1 MNDPVARA
9 LVLFDDYVDLP
20 AAERKRALAALA
32 AREPEL
38 HAALCALLDADA
50 RHDDDHLL
58 DRSPAQVL
66 AGKRGDADESEA
78 EQDERAD
85 VRLGTRLGPWRI
97 DRVIGHGG
105 MGTVYEAHRDDGEY
119 QQRVALKC
127 IRTELATPQLQAAFR
142 DERNLLARLDH
153 AGIAALVDGGVDEDG
168 HPWFAMRFV
177 DGIALDAWCDHR
189 RASVRE
195 RVGLLIQVCE
205 ALAYAH
211 AQGIVHRDIKPSNL
225 LVTQDGR
232 VQLVDFGISSYF
244 TAQEAAPREQIAIT
258 PDYAAPEAR
267 EYGAHGPA
275 TDLYALGVLTYRLL
289 CAQWP
294 APLHSLR
301 NLIPIAASG
310 EPVPMDRLLDAR
322 DNATDATGDS
332 ADLIARQRGAAD
344 ASALRRQ
351 LAGDLSAIALKAVAT
366 RPQDRYPSVNEFADD
381 LRRWCEHRPV
391 SVNPGHWLSR
401 ARKWHRRSPAAALL
415 AAALVLALCATL
427 GVSLWQQSRAAREAQ
442 ATHTVG
448 NLFATT
454 LGTATLSGL
463 GSSRFSSRTLL
474 EKTEHELQRLPL
486 DEQPGLHARS
496 LATLARGYAIIGD
509 YRNAERLAVQAQRV
523 LGSAEDEY
531 SFVAATRVAMLNT
544 QNHHAQAER
553 SAREQLE
560 RLGEREDRP
569 AQLARVTF
577 GAELAKAQWNM
588 GDTLTALD
596 TADKLL
602 RRTRDLRPVDTD
614 LLAQVLILRAGF
626 LTRLFRFAAAEAD
639 TREAIALIRRT
650 NPVLADDA
658 LELLVWIH
666 GRRRS
671 PIEHALAQQLLRGR
685 EASLGPTHPVT
696 ARARVLLALS
706 EYPRADSPQKIKQA
720 LDAITAA
727 YGREHP
733 DYGWA
738 LSVSSWAIARDPR
751 ENVRLLREAVAIL
764 ERNQGPLGPLALS
777 AKGNLGKDLLQ
788 LPDAY
793 RTAADIAEGIALL
806 EKIIDDKRRIG
817 VPAPGDRIN
826 LIQALLRYGGEAQ
839 LDQAARLIE
848 ESTADAR
855 LYYAKG
861 DIPPAQ
867 AEFYRNV
874 LRFRR
879 DDQPQAD
886 RGFAELA
893 QAELAR
899 TGAGAADQAKYDRNR
914 RAHSIMAAQALV
926 YRALYALQTC
936 RREQARSL
944 LDQAQQ
950 LAETASPADA
960 GLIGVVRE
968 YREQTRRNL
977 PLDALAPNLFAN
989 HLSIEQTNRRAQAC
1003 AAGSG

>member
-9 LVLFDDYVDLP
+9 LALFDDYVDLP
-20 AAERKRALAALA
+20 AAERVRALAALA

-38 HAALCALLDADA
+38 HAALSALLDADA
-50 RHDDDHLL
+50 GDDGHLL

-66 AGKRGDADESEA
+66 AGKRGEDDDST
-78 EQDERAD
+78 EQDKHAD
-85 VRLGTRLGPWRI
+85 LRLGTRLGPWRI

-153 AGIAALVDGGVDEDG
+153 AGIAALVDGGVGEDG
-168 HPWFAMRFV
+168 QPWFAMRFV

-225 LVTQDGR
+225 LVSDDGR
-232 VQLVDFGISSYF
+232 VHLVDFGISSHF
-244 TAQEAAPREQIAIT
+244 AAQGVTPREQIAIT

-310 EPVPMDRLLDAR
+310 EPVPMDRLLDERPDGGADAAG
-322 DNATDATGDS
+322 DNADF
-332 ADLIARQRGAAD
+332 IARQRGAAD
-344 ASALRRQ
+344 AAALRRQ
-351 LAGDLSAIALKAVAT
+351 LSGDLSAIALKAVAT
-366 RPQDRYPSVNEFADD
+366 RPQDRYPSVNEFAND
-381 LRRWCEHRPV
+381 LRRWCEHRPTG
-391 SVNPGHWLSR
+391 VNPGNWLSR

-427 GVSLWQQSRAAREAQ
+427 GLSLWQQGRTEREAQ
-442 ATHTVG
+442 ATQTVS

-463 GSSRFSSRTLL
+463 GSSRFSSRALL

-486 DEQPGLHARS
+486 NDQPGLHARS
-496 LATLARGYAIIGD
+496 LATLARGYATIGD
-509 YRNAERLAVQAQRV
+509 YRNAERLAAQAQRV

-531 SFVAATRVAMLNT
+531 SFVAATWVAMLNT
-544 QNHHAQAER
+544 QNRYTQAER

-577 GAELAKAQWNM
+577 GAELARAQWNM

-602 RRTRDLRPVDTD
+602 RRTRELRPGDTD

-626 LTRLFRFAAAEAD
+626 LTRLFRFTPAEAD
-639 TREAIALIRRT
+639 AREAIALIRPT

-658 LELLVWIH
+658 LELMVWIH

-671 PIEHALAQQLLRGR
+671 PIEHALAQELLHGR
-685 EASLGPTHPVT
+685 EASLGPVHPVT

-706 EYPRADSPQKIKQA
+706 EYPRTDSPQQIKQA

-751 ENVRLLREAVAIL
+751 ENVRLLHDAVAIL

-793 RTAADIAEGIALL
+793 RTSADLTEGIAVL
-806 EKIIDDKRRIG
+806 EKAIDDKRRIG

-826 LIQALLRYGGEAQ
+826 LLQALLRFGDDAQ
-839 LDQAARLIE
+839 LDQATRLVE
-848 ESTADAR
+848 ESAADAR

-861 DIPPAQ
+861 DIQPAQ
-867 AEFYRNV
+867 AELYRNV

-879 DDQPQAD
+879 GDQPRAD
-886 RGFAELA
+886 RGFEELA
-893 QAELAR
+893 QTELAHV
-899 TGAGAADQAKYDRNR
+899 GAGAADQAKYDRNR
-914 RAHSIMAAQALV
+914 RSHSIIAAQALV

-944 LDQAQQ
+944 LGQAQR
-950 LAETASPADA
+950 LAESVSPADA
-960 GLIGVVRE
+960 GLIGAVRD
-968 YREQTRRNL
+968 YREQTRRGL
-977 PLDALAPNLFAN
+977 PLDALVPNLFVN
-989 HLSIEQTNRRAQAC
+989 RLLIEDTNRRAHAC

>member
-9 LVLFDDYVDLP
+9 LALFDDYADLP

-38 HAALCALLDADA
+38 HAALSALLDADA
-50 RHDDDHLL
+50 EHDAEHLL

-66 AGKRGDADESEA
+66 AGKRGDADESET

-153 AGIAALVDGGVDEDG
+153 AGIAALIDGGVGEDG
-168 HPWFAMRFV
+168 QPWFAMRFV
-177 DGIALDAWCDHR
+177 DGVALDAWCDHR

-244 TAQEAAPREQIAIT
+244 TAQETAPREQIAIT

-310 EPVPMDRLLDAR
+310 EPVPMDRLLDDR
-322 DNATDATGDS
+322 GGDAGGDS
-332 ADLIARQRGAAD
+332 ADFIARQRGAVD
-344 ASALRRQ
+344 AAALRKQ
-351 LAGDLSAIALKAVAT
+351 LSGDLTAIALKTVAT
-366 RPQDRYPSVNEFADD
+366 RPQDRYPSVNEFAND
-381 LRRWCEHRPV
+381 LRRWREHRPT
-391 SVNPGHWLSR
+391 SVNPGDWLSR
-401 ARKWHRRSPAAALL
+401 ARKWYRRSPAAALL

-427 GVSLWQQSRAAREAQ
+427 GVSLWQQRRSAREAQ
-442 ATHTVG
+442 ATHTVS

-486 DEQPGLHARS
+486 DDQPGLHARS
-496 LATLARGYAIIGD
+496 LATLARGYAMIGD
-509 YRNAERLAVQAQRV
+509 YRNAERLAAQAQRV

-531 SFVAATRVAMLNT
+531 SFVAATWVAMLNT
-544 QNHHAQAER
+544 QNHYAQAEQR
-553 SAREQLE
+553 AREQIE

-577 GAELAKAQWNM
+577 GAELAKAQWNL
-588 GDTLTALD
+588 GDTLVALD
-596 TADKLL
+596 SADKLL
-602 RRTRDLRPVDTD
+602 RRARDLRPAKPE
-614 LLAQVLILRAGF
+614 LLAQVLILRSGF
-626 LTRLFRFAAAEAD
+626 LTRLYRFKPAEAD
-639 TREAIALIRRT
+639 AREAIALARPINT
-650 NPVLADDA
+650 VIADDA

-666 GRRRS
+666 NVRRS
-671 PIEHALAQQLLRGR
+671 PGEHALAQELVRGR

-696 ARARVLLALS
+696 ARARLLLALS
-706 EYPRADSPQKIKQA
+706 EYPLTDSPQKVRQA
-720 LDAITAA
+720 LDTIETA
-727 YGREHP
+727 YGREHL

-738 LSVSSWAIARDPR
+738 LSASSWAIARDPR
-751 ENVRLLREAVAIL
+751 DNVRLLREGVDIL
-764 ERNQGPLGPLALS
+764 ERSQGPLGPLALN
-777 AKGNLGKDLLQ
+777 AKGNLGKDLFQ
-788 LPDAY
+788 QPDAY
-793 RTAADIAEGIALL
+793 RGAGDVAEGIAIL
-806 EKIIDDKRRIG
+806 EKTIADKRKIG
-817 VPAPGDRIN
+817 LPAPVDRIN
-826 LIQALLRYGGEAQ
+826 LIRALLRYGGEAQ
-839 LDQAARLIE
+839 LDKAARLIE
-848 ESTADAR
+848 ESGEDAR
-855 LYYAKG
+855 LYFTKG
-861 DIPPAQ
+861 DTQPAQ
-867 AEFYRNV
+867 WDLFRNV
-874 LRFRR
+874 LLFRR
-879 DDQPQAD
+879 GDYSRAD
-886 RGFAELA
+886 RGLA
-893 QAELAR
+893 QLVQTELGYLGGE
-899 TGAGAADQAKYDRNR
+899 TPVPQAGQQRNR
-914 RAHSIMAAQALV
+914 RSHATVAAQALT
-926 YRALYALQTC
+926 YRALHALQIC
-936 RREQARSL
+936 DRSQAQSLLEQAYRIAEAASAADDPLIRVLARYRDGTRRS
-944 LDQAQQ
+944 A
-950 LAETASPADA
+950 
-960 GLIGVVRE
+960 LIGASAADSFVDPV
-968 YREQTRRNL
+968 
-977 PLDALAPNLFAN
+977 
-989 HLSIEQTNRRAQAC
+989 SIEATNRRARSC
-1003 AAGSG
+1003 RAASR